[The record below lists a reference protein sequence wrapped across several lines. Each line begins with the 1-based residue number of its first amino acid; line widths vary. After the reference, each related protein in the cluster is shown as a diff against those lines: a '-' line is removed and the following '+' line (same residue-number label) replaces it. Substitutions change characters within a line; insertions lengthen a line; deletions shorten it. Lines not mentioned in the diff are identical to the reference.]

1 VQVVVLVL
9 LVQVEHRVVGDNNLE
24 VLEHIEVDTVAQQD
38 IVALHIG

>member
-24 VLEHIEVDTVAQQD
+24 VLEHIEVDTVVQQD